1 MIDESRQY
9 REDYAK
15 SERTAKQLRQD
26 LCRAFD
32 EIALLQRK
40 LRRTRNIR
48 TALISIVSVL
58 AWKSLEFLG
67 PIALRWLGLQ

>member
-1 MIDESRQY
+1 MIDETRQF
-9 REDYAK
+9 REEYTK
-15 SERTAKQLRQD
+15 VERTAEQRRQD

-32 EIALLQRK
+32 EIALLQKK
-40 LRRTRNIR
+40 LREVRRVR

-58 AWKSLEFLG
+58 AWKALELFT